1 MFSGKPLPA
10 PFFALFPKR
19 GQNEPFLKKKPAY
32 NPSNRNLYPL
42 PSASADGRKKK
53 NISYFQGANPHRGTG
68 KAGYLFI
75 RLLKQTAK
83 DSALYLIHSSTHRGT
98 GFGDRKFFT
107 PFSPLLILFQDIH
120 THRLYSE
127 HIALYQDL

>member
-1 MFSGKPLPA
+1 MYFPPVYKRLHYIDCNQLFRYVFRQASTS
-10 PFFALFPKR
+10 PFFCTFS
-19 GQNEPFLKKKPAY
+19 KKEGK
-32 NPSNRNLYPL
+32 
-42 PSASADGRKKK
+42 
-53 NISYFQGANPHRGTG
+53 PHRGTG

>member
-19 GQNEPFLKKKPAY
+19 GQNEPFLKKNQHIIQA
-32 NPSNRNLYPL
+32 
-42 PSASADGRKKK
+42 
-53 NISYFQGANPHRGTG
+53 IGT
-68 KAGYLFI
+68 YI
-75 RLLKQTAK
+75 PCRRLKQTAK

>member
-19 GQNEPFLKKKPAY
+19 GQNEPFLKKNQHIIQAIGTYIPCRRLKPTV
-32 NPSNRNLYPL
+32 
-42 PSASADGRKKK
+42 GKK

-83 DSALYLIHSSTHRGT
+83 KTVLCILSILQHIGAPGSGT
-98 GFGDRKFFT
+98 GSSLHHF
-107 PFSPLLILFQDIH
+107 PH
-120 THRLYSE
+120 Y
-127 HIALYQDL
+127 

>member
-19 GQNEPFLKKKPAY
+19 GQNEPFLKKNQHIIQAIGTYIPCRRLKPTV
-32 NPSNRNLYPL
+32 
-42 PSASADGRKKK
+42 GRK
-53 NISYFQGANPHRGTG
+53 NISYFQGANPHRGTS